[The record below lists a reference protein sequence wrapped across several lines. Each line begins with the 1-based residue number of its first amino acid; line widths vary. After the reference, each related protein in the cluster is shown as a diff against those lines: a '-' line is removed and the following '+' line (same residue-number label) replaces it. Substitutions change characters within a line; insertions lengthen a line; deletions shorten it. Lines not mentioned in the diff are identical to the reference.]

1 MPAIVSKI
9 PATTKKYYQKIRETV
24 LMMLLTILARIFEF
38 TLRYYASNGVSSSS
52 SLVDRRPML
61 KSAVIETRRCPFV
74 RLFLIFFF
82 SPYHALLLISGP
94 TEKDFTRCVAATTQD
109 FHVPPLLFIFRR
121 ATLTLPFVYAH
132 KYSFKPPSR
141 YLESI
146 PRHSS
151 GIINRLSRC
160 FRMVAA
166 RKYFSKGA
174 RK

>member
-38 TLRYYASNGVSSSS
+38 ILRYYASNGVSS

-82 SPYHALLLISGP
+82 APYHAFLISGP

>member
-38 TLRYYASNGVSSSS
+38 ILRYYASNGVSSSS

-74 RLFLIFFF
+74 RLFLIFFA
-82 SPYHALLLISGP
+82 PYHALLLISSP

>member
-1 MPAIVSKI
+1 M
-9 PATTKKYYQKIRETV
+9 
-24 LMMLLTILARIFEF
+24 
-38 TLRYYASNGVSSSS
+38 RYYASNGVSSSS

-82 SPYHALLLISGP
+82 FASYHALLLISGP

>member
-38 TLRYYASNGVSSSS
+38 ILRYYASNGVSSSS

-82 SPYHALLLISGP
+82 PVSRASSNLWPDREGFYAVCSSDHAGFPRPSPVIY
-94 TEKDFTRCVAATTQD
+94 F
-109 FHVPPLLFIFRR
+109 
-121 ATLTLPFVYAH
+121 
-132 KYSFKPPSR
+132 PPSDAN
-141 YLESI
+141 
-146 PRHSS
+146 SS
-151 GIINRLSRC
+151 LRLRT
-160 FRMVAA
+160 
-166 RKYFSKGA
+166 
-174 RK
+174 

>member
-38 TLRYYASNGVSSSS
+38 ILRYYASNGVSSSS
-52 SLVDRRPML
+52 SFVDRRPML

-82 SPYHALLLISGP
+82 SYHALLLISDP

>member
-38 TLRYYASNGVSSSS
+38 ILRYYASNGVSS

-82 SPYHALLLISGP
+82 CPVSRISNLWPDREGFYAVCSSDHAGFPRPSPVIY
-94 TEKDFTRCVAATTQD
+94 F
-109 FHVPPLLFIFRR
+109 
-121 ATLTLPFVYAH
+121 
-132 KYSFKPPSR
+132 PPSDAN
-141 YLESI
+141 
-146 PRHSS
+146 SS
-151 GIINRLSRC
+151 LRLRT
-160 FRMVAA
+160 
-166 RKYFSKGA
+166 
-174 RK
+174 